1 MVEVFTLGQMVEAM
15 MVNISKIRSMDLVF
29 ISGQMEKNMKDTGK
43 TESSMDKENLQT
55 LKVNQE

>member
-15 MVNISKIRSMDLVF
+15 MVNISKIRSMALVF
-29 ISGQMEKNMKDTGK
+29 IFGQMVKNMKDTGK